1 MEAVLKLVDRLPAPL
16 RGPLRRA
23 LPHLLPFADAASAN
37 LPLPRLLRLA
47 LLQVSVGV
55 AAALLVGTLNRV
67 MIVELHVAA
76 WLVSLMVALP
86 IVAAPFRAF
95 VGWRSDH
102 HASAIGWRRVPYIWI
117 GTLLQFG
124 GLAIMPFALLV
135 LTGQGRLGLAWVGQ
149 LAAGLAFLLV
159 GAGLQTTQTT
169 GLALATD
176 LAPEA
181 SRPRVV
187 ALMYVML
194 LLGMVGGGAVAGLL
208 LASFSEH
215 RLVQVVQGA
224 ALLSV
229 FLNLVA
235 VWKQEARN
243 PNRRRSKAEAAP
255 EFAPM
260 WRSFIAQRHAR
271 RFLWTVALGTAAF
284 NMQDIVLEPY
294 GGEILH
300 LGVGAT
306 SALTAMLAGGALAA
320 FALAA
325 RWLGRGADPMRVAA
339 AGAVAGLPAF
349 SMVIFSA
356 PLDAAWLFRAGALLI
371 GFGGGLFA
379 VGTLTA
385 AMAMERREHV
395 GLALGAWGAVQASA
409 AGLAVAAGG
418 AVRDLV
424 SELATQ
430 GRLGEALVDP
440 VTGYSF
446 VYHVEMVLLFAAIVA
461 IGPLVRPL
469 GHRHAAPSRAAF
481 GLADFPG

>member
-1 MEAVLKLVDRLPAPL
+1 MPR
-16 RGPLRRA
+16 
-23 LPHLLPFADAASAN
+23 LLPFADAASTD

-47 LLQVSVGV
+47 LFQVSVGV

-117 GTLLQFG
+117 GTMLQFG

-135 LTGQGRLGLAWVGQ
+135 LTGQGQLGLAWVGH

-176 LAPEA
+176 LAPE
-181 SRPRVV
+181 STRPRVV

-194 LLGMVGGGAVAGLL
+194 LLGMVGGGSLCGAL
-208 LASFSEH
+208 LADFSEQ

-235 VWKQEARN
+235 VWKQEARD

-255 EFAPM
+255 AFAPM

-306 SALTAMLAGGALAA
+306 SALTALLAAGALVA

-339 AGAVAGLPAF
+339 MGAVAGLPAF
-349 SMVIFSA
+349 SAVIFSA

-409 AGLAVAAGG
+409 AGIAVAAGG

-424 SELATQ
+424 SGLATQ

-469 GHRHAAPSRAAF
+469 GHGRSAPSRAAF